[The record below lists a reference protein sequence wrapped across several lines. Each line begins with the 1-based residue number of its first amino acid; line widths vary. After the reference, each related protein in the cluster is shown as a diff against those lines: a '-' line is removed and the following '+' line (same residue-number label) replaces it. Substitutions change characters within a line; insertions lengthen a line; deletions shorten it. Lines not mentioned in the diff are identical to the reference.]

1 MTKAKVQSIL
11 KQMNESNRKL
21 NKIANEVEKL
31 EKKAKVEEKALRAL
45 KAKADRET
53 KKKYKTGG
61 CGCGC
66 NGY

>member
-1 MTKAKVQSIL
+1 
-11 KQMNESNRKL
+11 MNERNRRL
-21 NKIANEVEKL
+21 NKLATEAEKL

-53 KKKYKTGG
+53 KKKVKTGG

-66 NGY
+66 GG

>member
-53 KKKYKTGG
+53 KKKDKTGG